1 MYIFDLLKGEIK
13 SILFISLPALELLFL
28 FILIF
33 CIF

>member
-13 SILFISLPALELLFL
+13 SILFISLPTSELLFL